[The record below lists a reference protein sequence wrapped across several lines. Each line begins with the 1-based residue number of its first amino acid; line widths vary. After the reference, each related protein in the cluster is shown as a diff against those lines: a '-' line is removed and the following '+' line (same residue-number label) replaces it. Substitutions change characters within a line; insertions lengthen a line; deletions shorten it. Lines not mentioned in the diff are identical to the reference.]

1 MFWLKED
8 VMTVAEMITLFAL
21 VSLITF
27 FFFFLYN
34 NLITNSHDAK
44 IKSMHH
50 RLKTSIIISITDSI
64 SVNGVFKVPFPHQ
77 VMKSRTINLAESK
90 NWTND
95 GSGTWTYLPT
105 GAQIIYRR
113 IKQDDFSLKIH
124 YRN

>member
-1 MFWLKED
+1 MFLLNED
-8 VMTVAEMITLFAL
+8 GKTAAEMITLFAL
-21 VSLITF
+21 VSIITF
-27 FFFFLYN
+27 FALPLYN

-44 IKSMHH
+44 IKSMHQ
-50 RLKTSIIISITDSI
+50 RLNTSIIISVNDSI

-77 VMKSRTINLAESK
+77 LIKSRTINLAESK

-113 IKQDDFSLKIH
+113 IKQDDFSLIID

>member
-8 VMTVAEMITLFAL
+8 GMTAAEMITLFAL
-21 VSLITF
+21 VSLIIF
-27 FFFFLYN
+27 AALPLYN

-44 IKSMHH
+44 IRSMHN
-50 RLKTSIIISITDSI
+50 RLKTSIIISVNDSI

-77 VMKSRTINLAESK
+77 VIKSRTINLAESK
-90 NWTND
+90 IWKND

-113 IKQDDFSLKIH
+113 IKQDDFSLIIH

>member
-8 VMTVAEMITLFAL
+8 GMTAAEMITLFAL

-27 FFFFLYN
+27 AALPVYN

-50 RLKTSIIISITDSI
+50 RLKTSVIISVNDSI

-77 VMKSRTINLAESK
+77 ITNNRIIHLTESK

-95 GSGTWTYLPT
+95 ESGTWTYLPT

-113 IKQDDFSLKIH
+113 IKQDDFSLIIN

>member
-1 MFWLKED
+1 MFLLKED
-8 VMTVAEMITLFAL
+8 GMTVAEMITLFAL
-21 VSLITF
+21 VSLIIF
-27 FFFFLYN
+27 AALPLYN

-50 RLKTSIIISITDSI
+50 RLKTSIIISVNDSI

-77 VMKSRTINLAESK
+77 VTKNRIINLTESK
-90 NWTND
+90 NWNND

-113 IKQDDFSLKIH
+113 IKQDDFSLIIH